1 MTSNKK
7 QPRTIVSFG
16 EGEDLPLATQL
27 DYVRFNKLSKRE
39 RTGPY
44 GTLEVQVIDGQVINS
59 LKKPSIFVRLL
70 NKLFG

>member
-1 MTSNKK
+1 MSSNKK
-7 QPRTIVSFG
+7 STRTIVSFG

-27 DYVRFNKLSKRE
+27 DYVRFNKLPKRE

-44 GTLEVQVIDGQVINS
+44 GVLEVQVINGQVINS
-59 LKKPSIFVRLL
+59 LKKPNILIRLL